1 MNKRI
6 VFVLATWLTLGLTA
20 GAAEPAAPSPTALD
34 REIGELSDQVR
45 KMRDQMTDVL
55 ERVDRLERRMGESF
69 QSPSPFNTVERRLD
83 DLEKDV
89 DRLKR

>member
-6 VFVLATWLTLGLTA
+6 AFVLATWLTLGLTA

-34 REIGELSDQVR
+34 REIGDLTDQVR
-45 KMRDQMTDVL
+45 RNADQLADLL
-55 ERVDRLERRMGESF
+55 ERVDRLEQRMGESF
-69 QSPSPFNTVERRLD
+69 QPPSPFNTVERRLD

>member
-1 MNKRI
+1 MKKI
-6 VFVLATWLTLGLTA
+6 IPFLLMAALTA
-20 GAAEPAAPSPTALD
+20 GASAAEPAEPSLAALD
-34 REIGELSDQVR
+34 REIGDLSDQVR
-45 KMRDQMTDVL
+45 KMRDQMADVL

-69 QSPSPFNTVERRLD
+69 QAPSPFNTVERRLD

>member
-34 REIGELSDQVR
+34 REIGDLTDQVR
-45 KMRDQMTDVL
+45 RNADQLADLL
-55 ERVDRLERRMGESF
+55 ERVDRLEQRMGESF

>member
-6 VFVLATWLTLGLTA
+6 AFVLATWLTLGLTA

>member
-34 REIGELSDQVR
+34 REIGDLTDQVR
-45 KMRDQMTDVL
+45 RNADQLADLL

>member
-69 QSPSPFNTVERRLD
+69 QAPSPFNTVERRLD

>member
-20 GAAEPAAPSPTALD
+20 GAAEPAAPAPTALD
-34 REIGELSDQVR
+34 REIGDLTDQVR
-45 KMRDQMTDVL
+45 RNADQLADLL

>member
-6 VFVLATWLTLGLTA
+6 AFVLATWLTLGLTA

-34 REIGELSDQVR
+34 REIGDLTDQVR
-45 KMRDQMTDVL
+45 RNADQLADLL

-83 DLEKDV
+83 DLEQDV

>member
-34 REIGELSDQVR
+34 REIGDLTDQVR
-45 KMRDQMTDVL
+45 RNADQLADLL
-55 ERVDRLERRMGESF
+55 ERVDRLEQRMGESF

-83 DLEKDV
+83 DLEQDV

>member
-1 MNKRI
+1 MKKI
-6 VFVLATWLTLGLTA
+6 IPFLLMAALAA
-20 GAAEPAAPSPTALD
+20 GASAAEPAAPSPTALD
-34 REIGELSDQVR
+34 REIGDLTDQVR
-45 KMRDQMTDVL
+45 RNADQLADLL